1 MNSKKLSLV
10 WTDGL
15 CVDITLLDTPA
26 SQYYYGCIKHLQHVD
41 LEFNS
46 RKNPLHPDRCNLQ
59 TLSEQILVVGKKLN
73 VNVDLD
79 QLTNQPYLNQLH
91 NQYFDSTDGK
101 GCDDTD
107 WLRFHDLIHVI
118 EDANKITGHEA
129 IWFDYEQR
137 AGPLIKSFDQSWLKY
152 SVSKIPVG
160 LCYLQAHELGKTVKK
175 YFKDQE
181 PFDLPTMCKI
191 MKPWVDLKPVMNLA
205 VTDQD
210 RQHTLDRFKQQ
221 YKTQLE
227 QWELHYQKD
236 WTTSW
241 NLQDWSLADDGAA
254 LPIGHIKDMET
265 VLKCFRNQNY
275 PIRITY

>member
-10 WTDGL
+10 WPDGT
-15 CVDITLLDTPA
+15 CVDITLLDNPVA
-26 SQYYYGCIKHLQHVD
+26 QYYYGCIKHLQHVN

-59 TLSEQILVVGKKLN
+59 NLSEQILDVAKKLN
-73 VNVDLD
+73 VNVDPT
-79 QLTNQPYLNQLH
+79 QLTNQQYLNGLH

-101 GCDDTD
+101 GCDDAD
-107 WLRFHDLIHVI
+107 WLQFHDLIHGI
-118 EDANKITGHEA
+118 EGAKEIEGHEA

-137 AGPLIKSFDQSWLKY
+137 AGPLTKPFDQSWLKY
-152 SVSKIPVG
+152 SVTKIPVG

-175 YFKDQE
+175 YLKDQE
-181 PFDLPTMCKI
+181 PFELSNMCKV
-191 MKPWVDLKPVMNLA
+191 MKPWVDLKPVMDLA

-210 RQHTLDRFKQQ
+210 RNHNLEMFKQQ

-227 QWELHYQKD
+227 HWESNFQKE
-236 WTTSW
+236 WTKFW
-241 NLQDWSLADDGAA
+241 NLQDWSLANDGAA
-254 LPIGHIKDMET
+254 LPIGHIKDMQT

-275 PIRITY
+275 PTRITY